1 MTIPNL
7 ITAIRI
13 VLAPVFVIYLINS
26 QFLAA
31 LIVFLICAVSDGL
44 DGALA
49 RVFNQKSKLGAYMDP
64 LADKLVLV
72 AAFVALSIIG
82 ILPPW
87 LAVTVIARDMIIL
100 LGIVVLFLNRLE
112 VIIKPSFLGKT
123 TTWAQFVTVLIVLS
137 ECYLPTVTKLYPYI
151 FYLTGLLTISSGLH
165 YMHRGFKLIGEGP
178 AEHQEG

>member
-13 VLAPVFVIYLINS
+13 VLAPVFVIYLIND

-44 DGALA
+44 DGILA
-49 RVFNQKSKLGAYMDP
+49 RVFDQKSKLGAYMDP
-64 LADKLVLV
+64 LADKLLLV

-87 LAVTVIARDMIIL
+87 LAVTVIARDMMIL
-100 LGIVVLFLNRLE
+100 LGISVLFLNRLE
-112 VIIKPSFLGKT
+112 VIIKPSLLSKL
-123 TTWAQFVTVLIVLS
+123 TTWAQFLTVLIVLS
-137 ECYLPTVTKLYPYI
+137 ESYLPTVTKLYLYL

-165 YMHRGFKLIGEGP
+165 YMYRGLKMIGEGS
-178 AEHQEG
+178 AER

>member
-26 QFLAA
+26 QLKAA
-31 LIVFLICAVSDGL
+31 LVVFLICAVSDGL

-137 ECYLPTVTKLYPYI
+137 ECYLSTITKLYPYI

-165 YMHRGFKLIGEGP
+165 YIHRGFKIIGEGSS
-178 AEHQEG
+178 ERQED

>member
-13 VLAPVFVIYLINS
+13 VLAPVFLIYLINS
-26 QFLAA
+26 QLKAA
-31 LIVFLICAVSDGL
+31 LVVFLVCAVSDGL
-44 DGALA
+44 DGIIA

-72 AAFVALSIIG
+72 VAFVALSIIG
-82 ILPPW
+82 IIPPW
-87 LAVTVIARDMIIL
+87 LAVTVIARDMMIL
-100 LGIVVLFLNRLE
+100 VGILVLFLNRLD

-137 ECYLPTVTKLYPYI
+137 KSYLTNVTALYPYI

-165 YMHRGFKLIGEGP
+165 YMHRGFKIIGEGP
-178 AEHQEG
+178 SERQED

>member
-13 VLAPVFVIYLINS
+13 LLAPVFVIYLINS

-31 LIVFLICAVSDGL
+31 LIVFLACAVSDGL

-87 LAVTVIARDMIIL
+87 LAVTVIARDMMIL
-100 LGIVVLFLNRLE
+100 LGILVLFLNRLD
-112 VIIKPSFLGKT
+112 VIIKPSFLSKV

-137 ECYLPTVTKLYPYI
+137 ESYLPAVTTLYPYI
-151 FYLTGLLTISSGLH
+151 YYLTGLLTISSGLH
-165 YMHRGFKLIGEGP
+165 YMYSGLKMIGEGS
-178 AEHQEG
+178 AER